1 MHFERTRHYYEAATK
16 YREALRNI
24 WADYDK
30 KMQKIEQYAGSK
42 GYEDDKATADKER
55 DAAIKALQREYG
67 EKFDSILKGMRES
80 ATTRSMTPPT
90 QEQLALLQALKMRDR
105 ISRDE
110 LEQAGRTLKDSPVC
124 LSVLE
129 EIAHNLMEKTGS
141 HEYYG
146 LRFVTEG
153 TAGILHSID
162 NLTESARRICALNK
176 CDSKREMVARTNVH
190 NAEWESNAL
199 YSFQVDRDVTSTREA
214 MGFFGGVSNL
224 ESFEA
229 AVNE

>member
-1 MHFERTRHYYEAATK
+1 MHFERTRHYYEACTG
-16 YREALRNI
+16 YRQNLRSI
-24 WADYDK
+24 WAEYDQ
-30 KMQKIEQYAGSK
+30 KMLRLDQYKGSA
-42 GYEDDKATADKER
+42 GYEKEKAEAEKMRND
-55 DAAIKALQREYG
+55 AIKALQDEYRG
-67 EKFDSILKGMRES
+67 KFDGIIKGMRES

-90 QEQLALLQALKMRDR
+90 QEQLALLQALKLRDK

-129 EIAHNLMEKTGS
+129 EIAQNLSEKTGS

-146 LRFVTEG
+146 LRFATES
-153 TAGILHSID
+153 TNGILSCID
-162 NLTESARRICALNK
+162 GLAESAKRICSLNK
-176 CDSKREMVARTNVH
+176 CDSRAEQAARASIYSPEYTH
-190 NAEWESNAL
+190 NAL
-199 YSFQVDRDVTSTREA
+199 YSFRVDHDVSNTREA
-214 MGFFGGVSNL
+214 MEFYGGVNNL

>member
-1 MHFERTRHYYEAATK
+1 MHFERTRHYYEACTG
-16 YREALRNI
+16 YRQSLRSI

-30 KMQKIEQYAGSK
+30 KMQRLEQYKGSA
-42 GYEDDKATADKER
+42 GYEKEKAEADKER
-55 DAAIKALQREYG
+55 DTAIKALQSEYRD
-67 EKFDSILKGMRES
+67 KFNGILKGMRES

-90 QEQLALLQALKMRDR
+90 QDQLALLQALKMRDK

-129 EIAHNLMEKTGS
+129 EIAQNLTEKTGS

-146 LRFVTEG
+146 LRFVTES
-153 TAGILHSID
+153 TSGILGCID
-162 NLTESARRICALNK
+162 SLAESAKRICSLNK
-176 CDSKREMVARTNVH
+176 CDSRAEMAARSSIH
-190 NAEWESNAL
+190 NPEWESNAM
-199 YSFQVDRDVTSTREA
+199 YSFRVDKDVTSTRDA
-214 MGFFGGVSNL
+214 MEFYGGVQNL
-224 ESFEA
+224 ASFEA